1 MELIRDMYTT
11 YCEKQC
17 GYEMK
22 VVSRYYML
30 LYLLVSAYRESEVSP
45 DVLKANKRLGALSM
59 ITNYMKENYRSD
71 LSLDSLAEVFG
82 YSPAYLS
89 KMLKKYAGINYK
101 AYLQSI
107 RLEYAYQELVNTE
120 RTISSI
126 AMDHGFA
133 SSKAFTRA
141 FQAKYGMS
149 PSEYRAKGGEPY
161 GRR

>member
-1 MELIRDMYTT
+1 
-11 YCEKQC
+11 
-17 GYEMK
+17 
-22 VVSRYYML
+22 
-30 LYLLVSAYRESEVSP
+30 
-45 DVLKANKRLGALSM
+45 M